1 MFGSLT
7 PRTARGPAPRRARG
21 DDGAAMVEAAIV
33 MPLLML
39 LVFGII
45 EWGLAFLTA
54 TSTNS
59 AARSGARTASALT
72 LNTTYADQAR
82 LAVESNLSGA
92 IPFATPLEMWVYEV
106 PYTNPVGSPYPSGQ
120 TSWVCG
126 TNCIKYTWNPATG
139 HFENPQGAWPA
150 ASMVVCG
157 VPPDQFDSVGIY
169 LKVRHN
175 FVTNFFGSSKIIAEH
190 TIMRLEPQPADSC
203 AAVGS

>member
-7 PRTARGPAPRRARG
+7 PKKARGPAPRRARG

-92 IPFATPLEMWVYEV
+92 IPFATPARDVGLRGALHESPGLAVPLRADELGMRHELHQVHLERQQ
-106 PYTNPVGSPYPSGQ
+106 PLRTIRS
-120 TSWVCG
+120 
-126 TNCIKYTWNPATG
+126 
-139 HFENPQGAWPA
+139 GAWPA

-157 VPPDQFDSVGIY
+157 VPPTTFDSVGVY

-175 FVTNFFGSSKIIAEH
+175 FVTNFFGSSKDHRRAH
-190 TIMRLEPQPADSC
+190 DHAARAPA
-203 AAVGS
+203 G

>member
-7 PRTARGPAPRRARG
+7 PKKARGPAPRRARG

-106 PYTNPVGSPYPSGQ
+106 PYTNPVGSPFPPGRRAGRAARTASS
-120 TSWVCG
+120 TRG
-126 TNCIKYTWNPATG
+126 T
-139 HFENPQGAWPA
+139 
-150 ASMVVCG
+150 
-157 VPPDQFDSVGIY
+157 
-169 LKVRHN
+169 R
-175 FVTNFFGSSKIIAEH
+175 
-190 TIMRLEPQPADSC
+190 
-203 AAVGS
+203 

>member
-7 PRTARGPAPRRARG
+7 RRAARGPAPRRAHG

-45 EWGLAFLTA
+45 EWGLAFLSA

-72 LNTTYADQAR
+72 LNTTYASQAVM
-82 LAVESNLSGA
+82 AVSENLKGA
-92 IPFATPLEMWVYEV
+92 LPFATPEELWIYRV
-106 PYTNPVGSPYPSGQ
+106 PPNAPNNSGFPEGQ

-126 TNCIKYTWNPATG
+126 TNCIKYTWNGTDFVYASG
-139 HFENPQGAWPA
+139 SWPA
-150 ASMVVCG
+150 SSMQVCG
-157 VPPDQFDSVGIY
+157 VTPDNFDSVGVY

-175 FVTNFFGSSKIIAEH
+175 FVTNFFGSSKQIAEH
-190 TIMRLEPQPADSC
+190 TVMRLEPQPLDSC
-203 AAVGS
+203 GSGS

>member
-1 MFGSLT
+1 
-7 PRTARGPAPRRARG
+7 
-21 DDGAAMVEAAIV
+21 MVEAAIV

-92 IPFATPLEMWVYEV
+92 LPFATPLEMWVYEV
-106 PYTNPVGSPYPSGQ
+106 PYTNPAGSPVPLRADELDMRRQLHQVHVGRHQHFVFTSGHA
-120 TSWVCG
+120 G
-126 TNCIKYTWNPATG
+126 
-139 HFENPQGAWPA
+139 PQRRWWCA
-150 ASMVVCG
+150 ASR
-157 VPPDQFDSVGIY
+157 PDQFDSVGIY

-175 FVTNFFGSSKIIAEH
+175 FVTNFFGASKDIAEH

-203 AAVGS
+203 AAVAS